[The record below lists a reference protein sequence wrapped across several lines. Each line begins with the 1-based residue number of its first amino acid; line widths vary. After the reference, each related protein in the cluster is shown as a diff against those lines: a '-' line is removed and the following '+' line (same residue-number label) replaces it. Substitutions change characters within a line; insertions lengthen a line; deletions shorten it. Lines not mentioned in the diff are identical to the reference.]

1 MYDELSRSQRRTPL
15 EWIVLNVVVPSV
27 LVTLLSTAFRP
38 LCGCSPA
45 IPRWHERI
53 SYEVLP
59 VVTFGSPRVTPVL
72 VSIHQPDYP
81 ADMRRS
87 LNEGRVVVKGVVDD
101 RGKVVRSSIVVL
113 QTTDSRFNGAAR
125 QAFGSAVFWP
135 AVWGGENMNA
145 PVTMVIEFHLFYRE

>member
-15 EWIVLNVVVPSV
+15 EWVVLNVVVPSV
-27 LVTLLSTAFRP
+27 LFTLLSAAFRP
-38 LCGCSPA
+38 LCGCA
-45 IPRWHERI
+45 ALIPPLRERI

-59 VVTFGSPRVTPVL
+59 VVTFGSPRLTPVL

-87 LNEGRVVVKGVVDD
+87 MQEGRVVVKGIVDG
-101 RGKVVRSSIVVL
+101 RGKVVRSSVVVL
-113 QTTDSRFNGAAR
+113 QTTDSGFNEAAR

-135 AVWGGENMNA
+135 AVWGGENVSA
-145 PVTMVIEFHLFYRE
+145 PVTMVIEFHLLYRE